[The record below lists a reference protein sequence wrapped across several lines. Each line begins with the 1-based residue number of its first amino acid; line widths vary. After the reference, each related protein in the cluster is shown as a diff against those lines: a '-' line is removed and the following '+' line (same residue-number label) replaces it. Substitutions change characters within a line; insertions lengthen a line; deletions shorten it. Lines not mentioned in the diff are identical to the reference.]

1 MADKA
6 ILAAQKNEITEH
18 IIYLKL
24 ARIEKDANNK
34 KVLQKIAADEL
45 KHYTFFKKY
54 TKQEIKPDSSKIAKY
69 FWISRILGITFGIK
83 LMENGEK
90 NAQMSYR
97 QIPLAKAIIKDE
109 EEHEKYLIGMIN
121 EERLQYTG
129 SLVLGINDAL
139 VELTGAL
146 AGFTFALQKTSLIG
160 FAGLV
165 TGIAAALS
173 MGASEYLSTKEE
185 GNAKSPAKAAVYT
198 GIIYLVTVLCLVLPY
213 FIFKNVYFA
222 LFLTVLIVIIIVAM
236 FTAYLSVAKDLP
248 FKKRF
253 WEMIIISMGVAAFT
267 FLIGF
272 LIRVF
277 FNITI

>member
-222 LFLTVLIVIIIVAM
+222 LFLKVLIVIIIVAM